1 MSVSYRPQLALRFV
15 LAAVG
20 VGIVVL
26 GLNVGLGG
34 IRTLGWQDARP
45 FLEVTNTAVYGVH
58 DSHIRFLGGVF
69 MGIGLLFI
77 AGSRFSSLDAASLSG
92 VSLLPSLIA
101 ELLLFP
107 AIAVWLSRVEPNAAG
122 GN

>member
-1 MSVSYRPQLALRFV
+1 M
-15 LAAVG
+15 
-20 VGIVVL
+20 
-26 GLNVGLGG
+26 
-34 IRTLGWQDARP
+34 
-45 FLEVTNTAVYGVH
+45 TNTAVYGVH

-77 AGSRFSSLDAASLSG
+77 AGSLALRKLRSVMLAICGTIFLGGLARFSSLDAASLSG

>member
-77 AGSRFSSLDAASLSG
+77 AGSLAG